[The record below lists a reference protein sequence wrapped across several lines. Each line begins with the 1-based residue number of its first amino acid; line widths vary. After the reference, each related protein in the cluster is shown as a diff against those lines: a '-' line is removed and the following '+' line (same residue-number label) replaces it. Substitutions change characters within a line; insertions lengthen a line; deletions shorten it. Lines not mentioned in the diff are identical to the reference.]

1 MKVTI
6 NTLERN
12 LADNTVLTAH
22 WNAVIDD
29 GDYSAS
35 AYGSQSFTRS
45 EESPEFIPFDD
56 LTEEVVIGWLDL
68 GESLETNLLA
78 QIAEQRTPT
87 TAQSVPW

>member
-1 MKVTI
+1 MKLSI
-6 NTLERN
+6 NTLERS
-12 LADNTVLTAH
+12 LPDNTVLTAH

-56 LTEEVVIGWLDL
+56 LTEELVLGWLEL
-68 GESLETNLLA
+68 GSLEDNLKA
-78 QIAEQRTPT
+78 QITEQKTPT

>member
-1 MKVTI
+1 MKLTI
-6 NTLERN
+6 NTLERS
-12 LADNTVLTAH
+12 LPDNIVLTAH

-35 AYGSQSFTRS
+35 AYGSQSFTRD

-56 LTEEVVIGWLDL
+56 LTEEVVIGWLEL
-68 GESLETNLLA
+68 GSLEDNLLA
-78 QIAEQRTPT
+78 QIEEQKTPT

>member
-1 MKVTI
+1 MLVSI

-12 LADNTVLTAH
+12 TADDIVITAH

-45 EESPEFIPFDD
+45 EESPDFIPFDD
-56 LTEEVVIGWLDL
+56 LTEEMVLGWLEL
-68 GESLETNLLA
+68 GSLEDNLKA
-78 QIAEQRTPT
+78 QITEQKEPT

>member
-1 MKVTI
+1 MIVSI
-6 NTLERN
+6 NTLERS
-12 LADNTVLTAH
+12 LPDNIVLTAH
-22 WNAVIDD
+22 WNAVVDD

-56 LTEEVVIGWLDL
+56 LTEEMVLGWLEL
-68 GESLETNLLA
+68 GSLEDNLKA
-78 QIAEQRTPT
+78 QITEQKTPT

>member
-1 MKVTI
+1 MKVSI
-6 NTLERN
+6 NTLERS
-12 LADNTVLTAH
+12 LPDNTVLTAH

-45 EESPEFIPFDD
+45 DESPEFIPFDD
-56 LTEEVVIGWLDL
+56 LTEEMVLGWLEL
-68 GESLETNLLA
+68 GSLEDNLKA
-78 QIAEQRTPT
+78 QIEEQKEPT

>member
-1 MKVTI
+1 MKLTI
-6 NTLERN
+6 NTLERS
-12 LADNTVLTAH
+12 LPDNIVLTAH

-35 AYGSQSFTRS
+35 AYGSQSFTRD

-56 LTEEVVIGWLDL
+56 LTEELVLSWLEL
-68 GESLETNLLA
+68 GSLEDNLLA
-78 QIAEQRTPT
+78 QIAEQKNPT

>member
-1 MKVTI
+1 MKLTI
-6 NTLERN
+6 NTLERS
-12 LADNTVLTAH
+12 LPDNTVLTAH

-45 EESPEFIPFDD
+45 DESPDFIPFDD
-56 LTEEVVIGWLDL
+56 LTEEIVLGWLEL
-68 GESLETNLLA
+68 GSLEDNLKA
-78 QIAEQRTPT
+78 QIAEQKTPT

>member
-1 MKVTI
+1 MKLSI
-6 NTLERN
+6 NTLERS
-12 LADNTVLTAH
+12 LPDNIVLTAH

-56 LTEEVVIGWLDL
+56 LTEELVLGWLEL
-68 GESLETNLLA
+68 GSLEDNLKA
-78 QIAEQRTPT
+78 QITEQKTPT

>member
-1 MKVTI
+1 MIVSI
-6 NTLERN
+6 NTLERS
-12 LADNTVLTAH
+12 LPDNIVLTAH

-56 LTEEVVIGWLDL
+56 LTEELVLGWLEL
-68 GESLETNLLA
+68 GSLEDNLKA
-78 QIAEQRTPT
+78 QITEQKTPT

>member
-1 MKVTI
+1 MDVSI
-6 NTLERN
+6 NTLERS
-12 LADNTVLTAH
+12 LPDNIVITAH

-45 EESPEFIPFDD
+45 EESPDFIPFDD
-56 LTEEVVIGWLDL
+56 LTEEMVLGWLEL
-68 GESLETNLLA
+68 GSLEDNLKA
-78 QIAEQRTPT
+78 QITEQKTPT